1 MGGHGSGGMR
11 PGSGVRPEEASDDT
25 PFPEVPAPDGL
36 TEAERGIWDRL
47 APLARERKT
56 LTPATAEDFSQL
68 CKAIDLAD
76 KLQAKVVA
84 DDFETTK
91 VTLQMDETGGGLQNV
106 EKKKHHLLSEL
117 RGWRMFVSGR
127 LASFRLSAMG
137 RAMPVSVKEKPKS
150 ALERLQSERSIR
162 AVS

>member
-1 MGGHGSGGMR
+1 MGGHGSGGSR
-11 PGSGVRPEEASDDT
+11 PGSGLRPAEVVDDT
-25 PFPEVPAPDGL
+25 PFPEVPAPFGL
-36 TEAERGIWDRL
+36 TESERGIWERL

-56 LTPATAEDFSQL
+56 LTTATAEDFSQL

-91 VTLQMDETGGGLQNV
+91 VTLQMDEAGGGLQNV

-117 RGWRMFVSGR
+117 RGWRLFISGR

-137 RAMPVSVKEKPKS
+137 KAIAVSPVEKPKS
-150 ALERLQSERSIR
+150 ALARLQAIR
-162 AVS
+162 AVN